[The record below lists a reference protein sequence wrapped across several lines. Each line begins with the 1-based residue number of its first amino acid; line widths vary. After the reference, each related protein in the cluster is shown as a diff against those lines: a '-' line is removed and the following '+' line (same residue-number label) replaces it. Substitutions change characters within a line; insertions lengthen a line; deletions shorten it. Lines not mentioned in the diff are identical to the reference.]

1 MPKSPNLSRREFVNI
16 TVGAIGT
23 VIVVSVGVPAI
34 AYVLGPGLKIQKTEA
49 WVPVGKVDQFK
60 VGEPTLVSFTRTTV
74 NGWERT
80 TNSIGVYVTKPESG
94 DIYVLSNVCTHLACR
109 VSWKADGQDYVCPC
123 HDGHFDIEGLVVSG
137 PPPKPLIRL
146 ETKVEDNTLYVK
158 I

>member
-123 HDGHFDIEGLVVSG
+123 HDGHFDIEGLVISG

-158 I
+158 V

>member
-34 AYVLGPGLKIQKTEA
+34 AYILGPGLKIQKTEA

-123 HDGHFDIEGLVVSG
+123 HDGHFDIEGSVISG

-158 I
+158 V

>member
-1 MPKSPNLSRREFVNI
+1 MPKSPNLTRREFVNI

-23 VIVVSVGVPAI
+23 VIVVSIGVPAV
-34 AYVLGPGLKIQKTEA
+34 AYVLGPGLKIQKSEA

-80 TNSIGVYVTKPESG
+80 TNSIGVYVTKPVSG

-123 HDGHFDIEGLVVSG
+123 HDGHFDIEGSVISG

-146 ETKVEDNTLYVK
+146 ETKIEDNTLYVK
-158 I
+158 V

>member
-60 VGEPTLVSFTRTTV
+60 VGEPTLVSFTQTRV

-94 DIYVLSNVCTHLACR
+94 DIYVLSNICTHLACR
-109 VSWKADGQDYVCPC
+109 VSWKADDQDYVCPC

>member
-158 I
+158 V